1 MLCFDPIAK
10 VDWLVTAPLQD
21 EIDYDYAVNVAER
34 AMRHMSQHRIPP
46 TPDNFKVWAGYAQGV
61 PASLKRTIDVLIGNK
76 RTFDAQTNR
85 DLVATFAESGPGV
98 ASASQ
103 QLSTVVDAARE
114 FLSTAIA
121 DNKSQIKTI
130 GDTAGAVSGG
140 ADPKLLVE
148 SLVKEL
154 NRAANRASEL
164 EQNFAASSRELDT
177 IRNSLE
183 KAEERSKTDMLTGL
197 PNRRAFDE
205 FLRLA
210 QTAAMEKG
218 DPLGLLLIDVDHF
231 KRFNDGFGHNVGDQV
246 LKLLGGVLKERV
258 RENDLAA
265 RYGGEE
271 LIVVL
276 PAADMH
282 TCAAVAERIRKS
294 IAEAKITRRATGE
307 ALPGITVSIGV
318 AQFRP
323 GEPASEFI
331 ERCDNALYAA
341 KSNGR
346 NRVMT
351 EHQLGSDLLAS

>member
-1 MLCFDPIAK
+1 M
-10 VDWLVTAPLQD
+10 TAALQDD
-21 EIDYDYAVNVAER
+21 EIDYDYAISVAER

-46 TPDNFKVWAGYAQGV
+46 TPENFRVWASYTQGA

-76 RTFDAQTNR
+76 RAFDAQTNR
-85 DLVATFAESGPGV
+85 DLSATFAESEPG
-98 ASASQ
+98 AAGASQ
-103 QLSTVVDAARE
+103 QLSAVVDAARA

-121 DNKSQIKTI
+121 DNKSQMRTI
-130 GDTAGAVSGG
+130 GDAAGAVSNG

-154 NRAANRASEL
+154 SKAATRASKL

-177 IRNSLE
+177 IRHSLE

-197 PNRRAFDE
+197 PNRRGFDE

-231 KRFNDGFGHNVGDQV
+231 KRFNDDFGHNVGDQV

-276 PAADMH
+276 PAADMN
-282 TCAAVAERIRKS
+282 TCAAVAERIRTS
-294 IAEAKITRRATGE
+294 IAEAKITRRASGE

-341 KSNGR
+341 KSSGR